1 MGIGAG
7 CTKIAAAV
15 AILAWLP
22 AGKAR
27 AANGAYA
34 VDAAD
39 IGEAGSCKVESWLS
53 SASSTDF
60 TAVANPS
67 CVVNPF
73 RPVELSML
81 TSHSRSDGEWGTTI
95 QPKAKMNIAPTGVGK
110 LGFSFYAGG
119 SFDALTGENLSAFAV
134 IPATFRLNET
144 MRLNFNGGWL
154 WDRSVDRH
162 YLLYGIGFDWKFTDT
177 LQWTIEAFGQA
188 GQSDTPSVVRPR
200 FQTGVRY
207 RPNEIFS
214 VDLIYGRNISGENA
228 NWITLGTTI
237 RFPVPDSKPEHY
249 RTGHL

>member
-1 MGIGAG
+1 MGWAARTGITVA
-7 CTKIAAAV
+7 IAALGAF
-15 AILAWLP
+15 AAQD
-22 AGKAR
+22 AR

-39 IGEAGSCKVESWLS
+39 ISDVGSCKVESWLS
-53 SASSTDF
+53 AASNTDF
-60 TAVANPS
+60 SAVANPS

-73 RPVELSML
+73 QPVELSMF
-81 TSHSRSDGEWGTTI
+81 TSRARSDGEWSNTI
-95 QPKAKMNIAPTGVGK
+95 QPKAKTNIVPTGIGK
-110 LGFSFYAGG
+110 IGFSIYAGG
-119 SFDALTGENLSAFAV
+119 SFDALTGENRSAFAV
-134 IPATFRLNET
+134 IPATYRLSET
-144 MRLNFNGGWL
+144 MRINVNGGWL

-188 GQSDTPSVVRPR
+188 GQSDTPSVVQPR

-214 VDLIYGRNISGENA
+214 VDLIYGRNITGENA
-228 NWITLGTTI
+228 NWITIGTTI
-237 RFPVPDSKPEHY
+237 RFPAPEAKPEHK